1 MIFKSSI
8 FFKTGS
14 KEYKYLKKYE
24 FNRDWTPK
32 LIDYCKKKKIDFVAS
47 PFDKKACDLLIKNKV
62 PAIKIASTETFNL
75 NLKSVF
81 FLIQKLVPLMEANA
95 TKDDP
100 SKVINIASI
109 DGVGIADYDSY
120 PYTASKAGLIHLT
133 RSLGKV
139 LVEKNIYVNGIAPGA
154 FPTDMNEMA
163 RDNPQVLGAFVPNY
177 RVGNKEDIGGSC
189 IYLASKASNYVIG
202 ETIVV
207 DGGWTSVAYGGMMS
221 RHLKE
226 EI

>member
-1 MIFKSSI
+1 M
-8 FFKTGS
+8 
-14 KEYKYLKKYE
+14 
-24 FNRDWTPK
+24 
-32 LIDYCKKKKIDFVAS
+32 
-47 PFDKKACDLLIKNKV
+47 
-62 PAIKIASTETFNL
+62 
-75 NLKSVF
+75 
-81 FLIQKLVPLMEANA
+81 
-95 TKDDP
+95 
-100 SKVINIASI
+100 
-109 DGVGIADYDSY
+109 
-120 PYTASKAGLIHLT
+120 T

-226 EI
+226 EN